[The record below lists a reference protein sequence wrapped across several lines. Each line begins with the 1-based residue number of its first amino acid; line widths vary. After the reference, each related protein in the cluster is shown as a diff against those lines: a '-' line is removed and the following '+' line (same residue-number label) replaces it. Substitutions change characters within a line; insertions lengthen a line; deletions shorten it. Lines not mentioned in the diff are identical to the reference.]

1 MKFKVSELG
10 NQFKNV
16 HPILHNLVVWVDD
29 YCLNKF
35 KKEITITEIERT
47 HEDSVRLYSSQ
58 INTKTKE
65 FYKPDE
71 VPVSVHEVKPC
82 RGVDIRASD
91 FSGVDCLTIQYV
103 INSAWFYDP
112 DRINLKCCLYHKVG
126 NDGVHFH
133 LQVCDK
139 TVEVN

>member
-65 FYKPDE
+65 FYKPD
-71 VPVSVHEVKPC
+71 
-82 RGVDIRASD
+82 
-91 FSGVDCLTIQYV
+91 
-103 INSAWFYDP
+103 
-112 DRINLKCCLYHKVG
+112 RINLKCCLYHKVG